1 MLRSVAGCPFVRPRS
16 KRLAR
21 SSSRKAASAAGP
33 GRLGAR
39 RRPPRAPRLALG
51 GDPDAGADPWSDE
64 TGHGSM
70 VARIVNAVAPRATIV
85 SVKSG
90 VSATGAMSSIR
101 TQATMDYLAG
111 LATEMGTSIIANNSW
126 DIFGNKNLILPCGIF
141 IIRTVRTLS
150 EANLVQTVWSR
161 GQQ

>member
-1 MLRSVAGCPFVRPRS
+1 MVAG
-16 KRLAR
+16 
-21 SSSRKAASAAGP
+21 
-33 GRLGAR
+33 
-39 RRPPRAPRLALG
+39 
-51 GDPDAGADPWSDE
+51 
-64 TGHGSM
+64 
-70 VARIVNAVAPRATIV
+70 IVNAVAPRATIV

-141 IIRTVRTLS
+141 ITRTVRTLS
-150 EANLVQTVWSR
+150 GANLVQTVWSR